1 MKWGNIKIKIN
12 NNINEEF
19 EVQCFFIDLDGTS
32 LDYKRRYI
40 SDLNANKIKEIN
52 QKTPII
58 ISTGRSFGNKVK
70 DIMKQLDIKYAICQN
85 GAIIVDS
92 KGEVLQDIVIQSEM
106 VILIKEI
113 AIKHNVFI
121 IPNSQYKIYTN
132 NWYLKPLKWFNKKHY
147 FKLKD
152 FNIDLKY
159 NKLVLAGCTKK
170 KLYNVFLELK
180 EKFPSL
186 SCKISANDLVIEI
199 TDSKAT
205 KGLAAVF
212 VTKLLNVEAS
222 KSVHIGDSM
231 NDTST
236 INYLGAL
243 IAMENSSKHLLN
255 VATHVGPNY
264 KNGGLSKVL
273 DGEFTFNNENNKF
286 HI

>member
-12 NNINEEF
+12 NDVNEEF

-52 QKTPII
+52 KKTPVI
-58 ISTGRSFGNKVK
+58 ISTGRSYSSKVK

-85 GAIIVDS
+85 GAIIADS
-92 KGEVLQDIVIQSEM
+92 KGKILQDIIIDSQM
-106 VILIKEI
+106 VSLIKDI

-121 IPNSQYKIYTN
+121 IPNSEYKVYTN
-132 NWYLKPLKWFNKKHY
+132 NWYLKPFRWFNKKHY
-147 FKLKD
+147 FKLMD
-152 FNIDLKY
+152 FDPNLKY
-159 NKLVLAGCTKK
+159 NKIVLAGCSKK
-170 KLYNVFLELK
+170 KLYKIFLELK
-180 EKFPSL
+180 QEFPLL
-186 SCKISANDLVIEI
+186 SFKISGNDLVIEI

-212 VTKLLNVEAS
+212 VTKLLKVEAT

-243 IAMENSSKHLLN
+243 IAMENSSQHLLN
-255 VATHVGPNY
+255 VATHVGPDY
-264 KNGGLSKVL
+264 RNGGLAKIL
-273 DGEFTFNNENNKF
+273 DGEFSPNNEKK
-286 HI
+286 